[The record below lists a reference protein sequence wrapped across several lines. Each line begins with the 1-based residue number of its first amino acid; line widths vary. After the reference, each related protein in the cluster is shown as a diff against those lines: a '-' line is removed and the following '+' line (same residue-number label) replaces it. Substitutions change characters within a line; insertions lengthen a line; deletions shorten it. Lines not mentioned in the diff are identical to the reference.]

1 MEENENTVVDPLAGQ
16 MLPDE
21 GLFGPGT
28 PADAAAAARSERV
41 GWRHNFRVFCRH
53 KPAVVGLVYVVLLV
67 LASFLGPAAFDLDYE
82 KGDASETLIPFSAE
96 HPFGTDQQGRDLLVR
111 NLYAARNAIVV
122 AVVSVLVGLLLGALI
137 GAFAGYL
144 GGALDLL
151 TMRLVDIMFA
161 FPQILL
167 LILLL
172 VAIPDSMDRRISMF
186 VAIGLTSWAGY
197 ARLIRGQVMQARNED
212 YVEAARCLGASNSHI
227 LRKYIL
233 PNIAGPIIVAVS
245 FGIPSAMMA
254 ESGMSLI
261 GLGLRP
267 PMPSWGNLIY
277 EGAREMLG
285 FPHLVLWPSITFG
298 LTLLAFTFIGDGLG
312 GVYGKDR

>member
-1 MEENENTVVDPLAGQ
+1 MEETRLIDPFASSSPSPSNPPEASPEESSDAPLA
-16 MLPDE
+16 
-21 GLFGPGT
+21 
-28 PADAAAAARSERV
+28 
-41 GWRHNFRVFCRH
+41 RHGFRYGFQRFRRN
-53 KPAVVGLVYVVLLV
+53 KLAFAGMIYGVLLI
-67 LASFLGPAAFDLDYE
+67 LFSFIGPL
-82 KGDASETLIPFSAE
+82 LIPYEYDEPSFGNELIVFSWD

-111 NLYAARNAIVV
+111 NLYAVRNAVMV
-122 AVVSVLVGLLLGALI
+122 AVVSVLLGLLIGAVV
-137 GAFAGYL
+137 GAFAGYF
-144 GGALDLL
+144 GGLFDLVA
-151 TMRLVDIMFA
+151 MRAVDILFA

-172 VAIPDSMDRRISMF
+172 VALPDSLDRRISIF

-197 ARLIRGQVMQARNED
+197 ARLIRGQVLQAKREE
-212 YVEAARCLGASNSHI
+212 YVEAARCLGANSTHI

-267 PMPSWGNLIY
+267 PMPSWGNMIY
-277 EGAREMLG
+277 DGALQMRG
-285 FPHLVLWPSITFG
+285 FPHLVLWPAITFG
-298 LTLLAFTFIGDGLG
+298 LTLLAFTFVGDGLG
-312 GVYGKDR
+312 GVYGKDK